1 MSDRLQLSLRSKLA
15 AGLVTA
21 GIVLLVGAISFWA
34 VSRAVKASREAEHI
48 TELLLEQE
56 RLTSGLADS
65 ETAAQGFE

>member
-1 MSDRLQLSLRSKLA
+1 M
-15 AGLVTA
+15 TA
-21 GIVLLVGAISFWA
+21 GIVLLVGAIYFWA
-34 VSRAVKASREAEHI
+34 VSRAVRASREADRV